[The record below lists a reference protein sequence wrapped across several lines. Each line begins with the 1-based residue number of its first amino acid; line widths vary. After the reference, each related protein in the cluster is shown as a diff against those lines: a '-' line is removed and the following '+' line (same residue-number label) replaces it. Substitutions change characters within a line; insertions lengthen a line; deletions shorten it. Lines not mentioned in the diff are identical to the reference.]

1 VEKKSVKRRR
11 LGRPK
16 LPQASRAPHRPV
28 LTMRTSAEVYAQTVD
43 AARQANRKITEE
55 AGYRLEQSFVWER
68 TFGEAEKVLDEA
80 TRIKAEDKAKSLAD
94 RLRLAGY
101 IHVTGA
107 DADVWLNPGVKPVK
121 WILDN
126 RDIFEELEA
135 LLKRAASRAAAKLA
149 ATESHEQSTDEQSK
163 GEQS

>member
-1 VEKKSVKRRR
+1 VGKKPAKPRR

-28 LTMRTSAEVYAQTVD
+28 LTMRVSAEVYAQTVE
-43 AARQANRKITEE
+43 AAQQSNRKITEE
-55 AGYRLEQSFVWER
+55 AGYRLEQSFVWEQ

-80 TRIKAEDKAKSLAD
+80 TRLKAEDKRKTLED

-101 IHVTGA
+101 IRVYGA
-107 DADVWLNPGVKPVK
+107 DGDVWFNPGVNPVK

-126 RDIFEELEA
+126 HEFLEELE
-135 LLKRAASRAAAKLA
+135 RGASRAAAKRA
-149 ATESHEQSTDEQSK
+149 AAETGEQSTGAQSK

>member
-1 VEKKSVKRRR
+1 VGKKPAKPRR

-16 LPQASRAPHRPV
+16 LPQESRAPHRPV
-28 LTMRTSAEVYAQTVD
+28 LTMRVSAEVYAQTVD

-55 AGYRLEQSFVWER
+55 AGYRLEQSFAWEQA
-68 TFGEAEKVLDEA
+68 FGEAEKVLDEA
-80 TRIKAEDKAKSLAD
+80 TRIKAEDKAKSLED

-107 DADVWLNPGVKPVK
+107 HADVWLNPGVNPVK

-126 RDIFEELEA
+126 RDIFEELEE
-135 LLKRAASRAAAKLA
+135 LLERAASRAAAKLA
-149 ATESHEQSTDEQSK
+149 ATESGERSTDDQSK